1 MSKVFIAVPSMDM
14 LPALFCQSLAL
25 LKRSGDTMV
34 GFEVGSLV
42 YNARNNLAR
51 QAIQA
56 EADWVLWLDSDM
68 VFSPDLLQR
77 MMKVCTEYDID
88 FLTAVCFRRKP
99 PYSPCLFDKLER
111 LPDDK
116 GASYTALMSVPD
128 GRFQVGGCG
137 FAGVLMST
145 DVLMSVAAKF
155 NGRMFDPLPGFG
167 EDVSF
172 CWRARQ
178 CGYEIWADSDIEM
191 GHVGNCVVTRG
202 YFEAFNA
209 QRGEEDAGRTETGNE
224 DLDDSL

>member
-1 MSKVFIAVPSMDM
+1 MKIFIAVPSMDT

-25 LKRSGDTMV
+25 LQRAGDTQI

-42 YNARNNLAR
+42 YHARNNLAR
-51 QAIQA
+51 QAIKA

-68 VFSPDLLQR
+68 VFAPNLLQR
-77 MMKVCTEYDID
+77 MLSVCLDNKID

-99 PYSPCLFDKLER
+99 PYTPCLFDRLEKI
-111 LPDDK
+111 DK
-116 GASYTALMSVPD
+116 GASYTALMTVPD
-128 GRFQVGGCG
+128 GLFQVGGCG

-155 NGRMFDPLPGFG
+155 EGRMFDPLEGFG

-178 CGYEIWADSDIEM
+178 CGYDIWCDSSIEM
-191 GHVGNCVVTRG
+191 GHVGNIIVTRG
-202 YFEAFNA
+202 YFEAFNDIK
-209 QRGEEDAGRTETGNE
+209 GDNDAGISEISQEGE
-224 DLDDSL
+224 

>member
-1 MSKVFIAVPSMDM
+1 MKIFIAVPSMDT

-25 LKRSGDTMV
+25 LQRAGDTQI

-51 QAIQA
+51 QAIKS
-56 EADWVLWLDSDM
+56 EADYVLWLDSDM
-68 VFSPDLLQR
+68 VFAPNLLQR
-77 MMKVCTEYDID
+77 MLKICLDNKID

-99 PYSPCLFDKLER
+99 PYTPCLFDR
-111 LPDDK
+111 LDKIDK

-128 GRFQVGGCG
+128 GLFKVGGCG

-155 NGRMFDPLPGFG
+155 EGRMFDPLEGFG

-178 CGYEIWADSDIEM
+178 CGYDIWCDSSIEL
-191 GHVGNCVVTRG
+191 GHVGNIIVTRG
-202 YFEAFNA
+202 YFEAYNNIK
-209 QRGEEDAGRTETGNE
+209 GENDAGVSEISQE
-224 DLDDSL
+224 SE

>member
-1 MSKVFIAVPSMDM
+1 MKVFIAVPSMDT

-25 LKRSGDTMV
+25 LQRAGDTQI

-51 QAIQA
+51 QAIKS

-77 MMKVCTEYDID
+77 MLKVCTENGID
-88 FLTAVCFRRKP
+88 FLTALCFRRKP
-99 PYSPCLFDKLER
+99 PFTPCLFDR
-111 LPDDK
+111 LDK
-116 GASYTALMSVPD
+116 VGRGASYTALMSVPD
-128 GRFQVGGCG
+128 GRFKVGGCG

-145 DVLMSVAAKF
+145 DVLMSVASKF
-155 NGRMFDPLPGFG
+155 DGRMFDPMEGFG

-178 CGYEIWADSDIEM
+178 CGYDIWCDSEIEM
-191 GHVGNCVVTRG
+191 GHVGNCIVTRA
-202 YFEAFNA
+202 YFEAYEANKDK
-209 QRGEEDAGRTETGNE
+209 EEAGK
-224 DLDDSL
+224 

>member
-1 MSKVFIAVPSMDM
+1 MSKVFIAVPSMDT
-14 LPALFCQSLAL
+14 LPALFAQSLAL
-25 LKRSGDTMV
+25 LKRAGDTMV

-42 YNARNNLAR
+42 YNARNHLAR
-51 QAIQA
+51 QAIKE

-77 MMKVCTEYDID
+77 MLKVCEENKID
-88 FLTAVCFRRKP
+88 FLTALCFRRKP
-99 PYSPCLFDKLER
+99 PYTPCLFDKLER

-116 GASYTALMSVPD
+116 GAAYTALLSVPD

-145 DVLMSVAAKF
+145 DVLISVSAQF
-155 NGRMFDPLPGFG
+155 EGRMFDPMPGFG

-178 CGYEIWADSDIEM
+178 CGYEIWCDSSIEM

-202 YFEAFNA
+202 YFEAFNN
-209 QRGEEDAGRTETGNE
+209 REEEHATENETG
-224 DLDDSL
+224 DAHRDDGL